1 MIRKQLIKGCL
12 IAVFLLSAAC
22 SKPTTV
28 SSVWHEQRQASGPY
42 TKIMVV
48 GISADATQRRRF
60 EVGMVQALQAT
71 GNVAVSSILSMPASE
86 MLTNDTIAEAVKSA
100 EADAILITRLVSAEI
115 TTEEIESRTGVKT
128 TRKNEYVYDFFR
140 YDYNEYEEP
149 EYLIAKKSV
158 VLSTDF
164 YETNEGQLL
173 FSIDTTTYQK
183 ETTFEIISES
193 TDAIARRLKR
203 EGLVR

>member
-1 MIRKQLIKGCL
+1 
-12 IAVFLLSAAC
+12 
-22 SKPTTV
+22 
-28 SSVWHEQRQASGPY
+28 
-42 TKIMVV
+42 
-48 GISADATQRRRF
+48 
-60 EVGMVQALQAT
+60 MVQALQAT